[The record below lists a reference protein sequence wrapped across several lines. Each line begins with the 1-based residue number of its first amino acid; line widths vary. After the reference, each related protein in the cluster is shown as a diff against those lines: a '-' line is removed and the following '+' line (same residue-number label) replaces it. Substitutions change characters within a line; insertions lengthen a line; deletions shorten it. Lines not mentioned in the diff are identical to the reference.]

1 LEKTQKDGVLVLCE
15 VKAWHLTGQT
25 KKNY

>member
-1 LEKTQKDGVLVLCE
+1 LEKTQNDGVLVLCE
-15 VKAWHLTGQT
+15 VTAWHLTGET